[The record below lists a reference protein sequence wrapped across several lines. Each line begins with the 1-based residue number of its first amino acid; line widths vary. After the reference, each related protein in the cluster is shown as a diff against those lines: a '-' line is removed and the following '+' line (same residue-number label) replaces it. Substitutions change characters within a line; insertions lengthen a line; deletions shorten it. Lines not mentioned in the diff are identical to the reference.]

1 VKTTYKIDPAHSS
14 AHFIV
19 RHMMITNVRGGFTS
33 VQGSVVYDPEDLSG
47 SSIDVVIDVNS
58 LNTSDAS
65 RDGHLKSADFLDV
78 EQYPTII
85 FESKT
90 ITQEA
95 DGDLLVKGDLAIHGV
110 TKEVTLKVDGP
121 TGEEKDPWGNARI
134 GASAVTKIK
143 RSEFG
148 LTWNAALESGGFLIG
163 DDLKLE
169 LDVSLIKG

>member
-1 VKTTYKIDPAHSS
+1 MKTSYKIDPAHSS

-19 RHMMITNVRGGFTS
+19 RHLMITNVRGGFTS
-33 VQGSVVYDPEDLSG
+33 VQGTVVYDPEDLSG

-148 LTWNAALESGGFLIG
+148 LSWNAALESGGFLIG

>member
-1 VKTTYKIDPAHSS
+1 MKTTYKIDPAHSS

-19 RHMMITNVRGGFTS
+19 RHLMITNVRGGFTS
-33 VQGSVVYDPEDLSG
+33 VQGSVVYDPDDLSG

-58 LNTSDAS
+58 LSTSDAS
-65 RDGHLKSADFLDV
+65 RDGHLKSAEFLDA
-78 EQYPTII
+78 EKYPSIT
-85 FESKT
+85 FKSKT
-90 ITQEA
+90 ISKEA
-95 DGDLLVKGDLAIHGV
+95 DGDLLAKGDLTIHGV
-110 TKEVTLKVDGP
+110 TKAVSLEVEGP
-121 TGEEKDPWGNARI
+121 TGEEKDPWGNVRI

>member
-1 VKTTYKIDPAHSS
+1 MKTTYKIDPAHSS

-33 VQGSVVYDPEDLSG
+33 VQGTVVYDPEDLSG